1 MSEIKLSHAK
11 VSGITACI
19 PESFV
24 NIDDE
29 IKYYDN
35 NIKILERNK
44 NILGLG
50 KRHITDEQTTAA
62 DLCEFAANDLLT
74 SLQIEKNSIDVLI
87 MSSISLDFTTP
98 ATACVLQHRLGL
110 SENCT
115 CFDLTGL
122 SCSAY
127 VHGLMLAHSLVS
139 NGAAQRVLLLSGDT
153 LSKHTDR
160 RNRVSNMLFGDAGT
174 ATLIEKTIEE
184 RTAYFYTGT
193 RGNGWNKIIAPA
205 GGSYM
210 PIRKDIAD
218 IEVQDDKG
226 NVWHLWDKIMKGLDV
241 FKFATDIGPKG
252 IKKILEMSQKN
263 IDDIDYFAFHQANK
277 QIVQSIAAYSG
288 LPKGKYSTQAFSDYG
303 NCGAAAV
310 VLDLCL
316 QQREKKHKKICLATF
331 GVGLS
336 FGFSFLNMADTYI
349 GEIKYYKN
357 TNDKLTREEKIKY
370 WISYFQGE

>member
-1 MSEIKLSHAK
+1 MSEVKLSYAK
-11 VSGITACI
+11 IRGITACV
-19 PESFV
+19 PEDFI

-29 IKYYDN
+29 IKYYGND
-35 NIKILERNK
+35 IKILERNK
-44 NILGLG
+44 KILGLG
-50 KRHITDEQTTAA
+50 NRHVADEHTTAA
-62 DLCEFAANDLLT
+62 DLCEFAANDLLN
-74 SLQIEKNSIDVLI
+74 SLQIERDSIDVLI

-98 ATACVLQHRLGL
+98 ATACILQHRLGL

-127 VHGLMLAHSLVS
+127 VHGLLLAHSLIFS
-139 NGAAQRVLLLSGDT
+139 GSAQRVLLLNGDT
-153 LSKHTDR
+153 LSRHTDR

-174 ATLIEKTIEE
+174 ATLIEATSEE
-184 RTAYFYTGT
+184 RTACFYTGT
-193 RGNGWNKIIAPA
+193 RGEGWDKIIAPA
-205 GGSYM
+205 GGSYL

-218 IEVQDDKG
+218 LEVRDEKG

-252 IKKILEMSQKN
+252 IGKILSMSQKS

-277 QIVQSIAAYSG
+277 QIVQSIASYSG
-288 LPKGKYSTQAFSDYG
+288 LPKDKYSFATFNQYG

-310 VLDLCL
+310 ILDICRQYKEKPFKDLCL
-316 QQREKKHKKICLATF
+316 VTF

-336 FGFSFLNMADTYI
+336 FAFSYLDIHDTYI
-349 GEIKYYKN
+349 GDIKYYKN
-357 TNDKLTREEKIKY
+357 TTNKLSREEKIKY
-370 WISYFQGE
+370 WISYFKGE